1 MKVTVSLLFYLIFLS
16 PLVYGNY
23 DSWKRNPDGTYVV
36 GACYDSWQR
45 NPDGTYVL
53 GGMYDSWQRN
63 PDGTYVV
70 SGNFGTCRK

>member
-45 NPDGTYVL
+45 NT
-53 GGMYDSWQRN
+53 
-63 PDGTYVV
+63 DGTYVV